1 MKNKQ
6 ISLFRDLSFCW
17 EHFEQDGLTD
27 AIILRF
33 MSSIVSPVL
42 VVGSGQGLV
51 SRALLDAGH
60 QVHSIDCLEI
70 MAQLAVQR
78 NSVETT
84 VIDFLY
90 LNATNEYKTVIINTG
105 VLYPIFIKRHLND
118 FVDKINE
125 VLRCGGMILLSFL
138 RKTDFDITVLD
149 LKLHKDKKLLV
160 EIWRGLNSG
169 RNIFEVL
176 LNEFRDLPGIRY
188 LLCQHKQELAEF
200 ESQIRIA
207 GRKFESSNSCKK
219 TEEFIAESLSY
230 VSFGIER
237 DDQISLFHS
246 FDRLSIRLKEVDN
259 VKNATFAILEKAI
272 DRE

>member
-17 EHFEQDGLTD
+17 DHFEQDGLTD

-51 SRALLDAGH
+51 SRALLDARH
-60 QVHSIDCLEI
+60 HVHSIDCLES

-78 NSVETT
+78 NSVETE
-84 VIDFLY
+84 VIDFLE
-90 LNATNEYKTVIINTG
+90 LNATNEYKTVVINTG
-105 VLYPIFIKRHLND
+105 VLYPLFLKRHLSKFIKKLD
-118 FVDKINE
+118 E
-125 VLRCGGMILLSFL
+125 VLMCGGVILLSFF
-138 RKTDFDITVLD
+138 RKTSFDITVMD
-149 LKLHKDKKLLV
+149 LRLHKDKRLLV
-160 EIWRGLNSG
+160 EIWRGINSG

-176 LNEFRDLPGIRY
+176 LSEFWDLPGMRY
-188 LLCQHKQELAEF
+188 LLCRHKQELEEF

-207 GRKFESSNSCKK
+207 GRRFESSHSCKE

-237 DDQISLFHS
+237 EDQISLFHS
-246 FDRLSIRLKEVDN
+246 FDRSSIRLKEIYN
-259 VKNATFAILEKAI
+259 SKNATFAILEKAI
-272 DRE
+272 